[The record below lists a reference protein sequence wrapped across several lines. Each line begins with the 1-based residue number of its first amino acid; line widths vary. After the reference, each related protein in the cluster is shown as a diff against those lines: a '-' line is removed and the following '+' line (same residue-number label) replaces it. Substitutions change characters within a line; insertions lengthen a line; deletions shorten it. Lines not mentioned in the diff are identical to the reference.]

1 MKIEIIKYKCDVC
14 GKEFDLK
21 GGIKKETVPCYSEGM
36 YHTSAMIDL
45 CDDCASRLR
54 KVIFDNF
61 AEIRDCYGITI
72 KKKF

>member
-1 MKIEIIKYKCDVC
+1 
-14 GKEFDLK
+14 
-21 GGIKKETVPCYSEGM
+21 
-36 YHTSAMIDL
+36 MIDL